1 MTEPNDN
8 PSADIA
14 WMRQLAEQGGQAPM
28 QGASI
33 LMMAGLLYGTASL
46 FQWAVMADLLPFA
59 TRDALSIGWIVATL
73 LFFVTLAVVISRLKK
88 QPGVVTTA
96 NKASSIAWSAMGWGI
111 FALFISLA
119 TLGWRMGDAFAP
131 AIFALIPSI
140 IMVFYGAGWAVSA
153 VMHRSKAMGILS
165 VASFIAAP
173 VMALFAG
180 DASQYLAYAAALF
193 GLMGLPGYIFMRAA
207 GK

>member
-1 MTEPNDN
+1 MTHDPIDT
-8 PSADIA
+8 PTDIA
-14 WMRQLAEQGGQAPM
+14 WMRQLAEEGAQTPMRGG
-28 QGASI
+28 SF
-33 LMMAGLLYGTASL
+33 LMTGGLVFGVASL
-46 FQWAVMADLLPFA
+46 FHWSIVADLVPL
-59 TRDALSIGWIVATL
+59 TDTYIGIGW
-73 LFFVTLAVVISRLKK
+73 LAA
-88 QPGVVTTA
+88 GVVYALFIAIATPMMKRAKTVFTTA
-96 NKASSIAWSAMGWGI
+96 NKASEIAWSAMGWGI

-119 TLGWRMGDAFAP
+119 AIGWRMGDAFAP

-173 VMALFAG
+173 VIALFAG